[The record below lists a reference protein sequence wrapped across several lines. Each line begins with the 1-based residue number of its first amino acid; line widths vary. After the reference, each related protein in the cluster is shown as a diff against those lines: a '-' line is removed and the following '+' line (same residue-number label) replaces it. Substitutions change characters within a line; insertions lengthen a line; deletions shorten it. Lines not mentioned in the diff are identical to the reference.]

1 MEMKVDVEKIRNWRE
16 DRCWSQEHLADTAG
30 VSLRTIQR
38 LEKGEGVSRDTVMSL
53 AAAFDVD
60 VVALTVDVH
69 RQAKEA
75 LLTQAIKKRRDA
87 SLAFWIHLITYI
99 GVIAL
104 LFAINLNSKREGLW
118 VVWPAIGWGVGV
130 FAHGATVL
138 LTNRLS
144 NDEKEIGNF
153 DL

>member
-1 MEMKVDVEKIRNWRE
+1 
-16 DRCWSQEHLADTAG
+16 
-30 VSLRTIQR
+30 
-38 LEKGEGVSRDTVMSL
+38 
-53 AAAFDVD
+53 
-60 VVALTVDVH
+60 
-69 RQAKEA
+69 
-75 LLTQAIKKRRDA
+75 IKKRRDA
-87 SLAFWIHLITYI
+87 SLAFWIHLVTYI